1 MVVIGEPA
9 RIIYTNYRGETAER
23 SITPKRVWYG
33 ITDWHPEPQWFL
45 TAFDHDKNADRDFAL
60 TDFGHSQPSSA
71 LEQALE
77 EAARLCDARAEQ
89 CAEEHQAATLASVK
103 AALAGARSEAMHLAH
118 SIRALSSPNHADD
131 LAVDRFAIAMKQKL
145 AKKREEGRGG
155 WENKDECSAKYLSYL
170 LIQHIWKGDPVD
182 IANLAMMLQQRG
194 ERVVIDSETSS
205 IIPQHADAG
214 KVDGDG
220 RADLERFWRPI
231 SEADKSI
238 TFDYT
243 FDLGDGE
250 KMTISNSDH
259 YWVRDADGRVYEA
272 TWSDHKGGY
281 WWDLEG
287 ESPVDPVEYMPHP
300 LSLPPTPASEETKS

>member
-33 ITDWHPEPQWFL
+33 ISDWHPEPQWFL

-118 SIRALSSPNHADD
+118 SIRALSSPNHAD
-131 LAVDRFAIAMKQKL
+131 AGMV
-145 AKKREEGRGG
+145 
-155 WENKDECSAKYLSYL
+155 
-170 LIQHIWKGDPVD
+170 
-182 IANLAMMLQQRG
+182 
-194 ERVVIDSETSS
+194 ER
-205 IIPQHADAG
+205 
-214 KVDGDG
+214 DG

-238 TFDYT
+238 TFDHT

-250 KMTISNSDH
+250 KMTIRNSDH

-287 ESPVDPVEYMPHP
+287 ESPVNPVKYMPHP
-300 LSLPPTPASEETKS
+300 LSLPSAPTSEGAE